1 VFRPLL
7 LLFFLLSTQSF
18 SQRVNQKSATIR
30 LEQLNNLKTDGL
42 LTFEIEVRM
51 ADCFSYVELTD
62 VKKLNKKKNIWDK
75 IYDWWWFKVRKI
87 YDFEISKT
95 FTRELTEDN
104 YSLKDTESIEE
115 IIVMKCDLIQLK
127 SVFPRKLLKRKLE
140 LNLYSKSGKKV
151 YTKTFTLRKI
161 KILEENEVRLGVK
174 RFCRPPHNRSDNGP
188 YFSISSIFP
197 SLCSCRYS
205 SKN

>member
-1 VFRPLL
+1 
-7 LLFFLLSTQSF
+7 
-18 SQRVNQKSATIR
+18 
-30 LEQLNNLKTDGL
+30 
-42 LTFEIEVRM
+42 M

-161 KILEENEVRLGVK
+161 KILEENEVRLGVE
-174 RFCRPPHNRSDNGP
+174 
-188 YFSISSIFP
+188 P
-197 SLCSCRYS
+197 S
-205 SKN
+205 